1 MSALLGMIYVGDFF
15 SETEKKKVG
24 KWHHTSEILVVAMY
38 FSWSMKWIGEDT
50 EKEEQG
56 KSYRSST
63 IYYIIDMIIFEEMP
77 KLWLIKL

>member
-1 MSALLGMIYVGDFF
+1 M
-15 SETEKKKVG
+15 G

-77 KLWLIKL
+77 KLWLVKLYYQKYRLEQMISPPFSKAMI